1 MTLKSKTFL
10 NHKDLVDFVN
20 KNLITKND
28 IQQIVAN
35 DYQVTLLYWEKRGET
50 ITVSDYI
57 KPKYFYVS
65 ENTK

>member
-1 MTLKSKTFL
+1 MILKSKTFL

-35 DYQVTLLYWEKRGET
+35 DCQVTLLYWEKECET
-50 ITVSDYI
+50 ITVSDCI
-57 KPKYFYVS
+57 KPKYFYAS
-65 ENTK
+65 ENTE

>member
-1 MTLKSKTFL
+1 MILKSKTFL

-28 IQQIVAN
+28 IQQIVVN
-35 DYQVTLLYWEKRGET
+35 DCQVTLLYWEKEGET

>member
-1 MTLKSKTFL
+1 MTLKSKTFP

-20 KNLITKND
+20 KNICRND
-28 IQQIVAN
+28 IQEIIKDGN
-35 DYQVTLLYWEKRGET
+35 YYILFYWEKEGET

-57 KPKYFYVS
+57 KPEYFYVS

>member
-20 KNLITKND
+20 KNIFRNN
-28 IQQIVAN
+28 IQEIIRDEN
-35 DYQVTLLYWEKRGET
+35 YYILFYWERESET

-65 ENTK
+65 ESNE